1 MVSVRFEEADITVK
15 EGSNLL
21 EALLDAGHD
30 IPNSCRAGACQCCM
44 LQATEGTPPTEAQKG
59 LKETQ
64 KQQGYFLACRC
75 QPNSE
80 MSVQLNEQ
88 VSSTEGIL
96 ISKQQLTD
104 SVLQLKLKADIEY
117 LAGQYINLVRHD
129 GLSRSYSIASVKSID
144 DHIELQLRIFA
155 DGQFSQWALNDFV
168 LGENIEL
175 QGPFGDCFYTKTDSN
190 QPIIMAGTGTGLAPL
205 YGIVRDALKQGH
217 TGPISLFAGAKNSAG
232 LYLVEEI
239 KALSEHYENLTYYPV
254 VLEETGSEPDG
265 CEIGDIN
272 AVVKNMIPNTKGY
285 RAYFCGSEDRVKTL
299 RKQTFLAGANMQ
311 DIYCDLFTPSS

>member
-44 LQATEGTPPTEAQKG
+44 LRATEGTPPPEAQQG

-75 QPNSE
+75 KPNAE
-80 MSVQLNEQ
+80 MSVQRNAQ
-88 VSSTEGIL
+88 ISSTEGIL

-104 SVLQLKLKADIEY
+104 SVLQLKLKADIDY

-129 GLSRSYSIASVKSID
+129 GLSRSYSIASIKSID
-144 DHIELQLRIFA
+144 DYIELQLRIFT
-155 DGQFSQWALNDFV
+155 DGQFSQWALNEFL
-168 LGENIEL
+168 LGESIEL
-175 QGPFGDCFYTKTDSN
+175 QGPFGDCFYTNTDLN
-190 QPIIMAGTGTGLAPL
+190 QPILMAGTGTGLAPL
-205 YGIVRDALKQGH
+205 YGIVRDALQQGH
-217 TGPISLFAGAKNSAG
+217 TGPISLFAGAKNSAD
-232 LYLVEEI
+232 LYLVEELQ
-239 KALSEHYENLTYYPV
+239 ALCKHYENLTYYPV
-254 VLEETGSEPDG
+254 VLEKDGSQPDG
-265 CEIGDIN
+265 CEIGDLN
-272 AVVKNMIPNTKGY
+272 AVVKNRVPNTKGY